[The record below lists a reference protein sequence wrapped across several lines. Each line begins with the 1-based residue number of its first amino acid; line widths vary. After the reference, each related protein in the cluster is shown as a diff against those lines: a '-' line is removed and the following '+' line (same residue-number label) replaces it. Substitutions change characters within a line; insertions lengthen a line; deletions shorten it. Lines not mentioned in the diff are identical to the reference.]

1 MSKRNNVNPNFYQTA
16 GREHTDGPD
25 RAVVHEDQEQTFAQT
40 DKKSKKNFI
49 PGAAPV
55 GESSSS
61 SSKKK

>member
-25 RAVVHEDQEQTFAQT
+25 RAVVHEEQDSALAETE
-40 DKKSKKNFI
+40 KKTKRNFI

-55 GESSSS
+55 GET
-61 SSKKK
+61 SKKK